1 MKGGISAMIMAVKF
15 IKEAKIRLKGDIIL
29 QCVVDEEGGG
39 NGTLA
44 CVDRGY
50 KADAA
55 IVTEP
60 TNLKIMI
67 AHRGA
72 MHLRVKVKGKST
84 HACFRWEGVS
94 AIEKILKIINGLS
107 ELEKIWLASKN
118 HPLLPS
124 PTIMV
129 GEIRGGTGVS
139 IVPEECEI
147 KVDVKYLPGEDKE
160 NVRREV
166 EENIKNTAKSD
177 PWLRKHPPEIFW
189 TLNTSPYQ
197 ISSEHPIV
205 KTIKECASKVIDNPE
220 ISGLPSGAD
229 ARILNNIGKI
239 PAVIFGPGNLRDA
252 HSLDESL
259 SLSEYIKAIKIL
271 SLSIIEWSGR

>member
-1 MKGGISAMIMAVKF
+1 MVGILEGEGKGRSLILNGHVDTVPPGDTTLWKHNPFGGEIEGDRIFGRGSVDMKGGISAMIMAVKF

-84 HACFRWEGVS
+84 HACFRWEG
-94 AIEKILKIINGLS
+94 E
-107 ELEKIWLASKN
+107 
-118 HPLLPS
+118 
-124 PTIMV
+124 
-129 GEIRGGTGVS
+129 R
-139 IVPEECEI
+139 
-147 KVDVKYLPGEDKE
+147 
-160 NVRREV
+160 
-166 EENIKNTAKSD
+166 
-177 PWLRKHPPEIFW
+177 
-189 TLNTSPYQ
+189 
-197 ISSEHPIV
+197 
-205 KTIKECASKVIDNPE
+205 
-220 ISGLPSGAD
+220 
-229 ARILNNIGKI
+229 
-239 PAVIFGPGNLRDA
+239 
-252 HSLDESL
+252 
-259 SLSEYIKAIKIL
+259 
-271 SLSIIEWSGR
+271 